1 LRILTFWQTKVGK
14 FKKEI
19 EENETCASSELGLE
33 EQSIYKFVNQN
44 PKRYEESGR
53 SADAPQLTL
62 LIDVTK

>member
-1 LRILTFWQTKVGK
+1 VGK

-44 PKRYEESGR
+44 PKRHEESGR